1 MLEIFNKIDGT
12 YTFPD
17 GTTMT
22 SKEIEDSGSY
32 KEFFIRDCVLTIKD
46 GILTTYEALSE
57 LANRYGIDYDTS
69 DDQDPNDILDVVKS
83 KIEDEKRPVVRNGLD
98 VALAAARISAMSF
111 TDAQAVEVP
120 ELYDDYEVGHAYKKD
135 DRFTY
140 NGALFKVNQDHTSAE
155 QWVPG
160 STGTESLYTAITL
173 NEEGYPVW
181 QQPSGA
187 HDAYNT
193 GDIVE
198 YKAKLYKSKI
208 DGNSWA
214 PDVYPAGWELYTEES
229 STDTE
234 TPTEPST
241 DPSEDGG
248 ESETSYPDF
257 VQPTGAHDAYKLGD
271 IVKFNGQ
278 LYKSTIDNNVYSPEA
293 YPAGWE
299 LYTE

>member
-1 MLEIFNKIDGT
+1 MLEIFNSDKT
-12 YTFPD
+12 YTLPNGD
-17 GTTMT
+17 TKTA
-22 SKEIEDSGSY
+22 SDLQNSGQY
-32 KEFFIRDCVLTIKD
+32 PVLFNKTCVINIVD
-46 GILTTYEALSE
+46 GIFSSYQT
-57 LANRYGIDYDTS
+57 LAQLAEQYGIEYSTD
-69 DDQDPNDILDVVKS
+69 DDQDPETVLSEVLAKKKYLEENP
-83 KIEDEKRPVVRNGLD
+83 PVTVSDTVLTATKML
-98 VALAAARISAMSF
+98 ALNF
-111 TDAQAVEVP
+111 TDKQAVTVMD
-120 ELYDDYEVGHAYKKD
+120 LYDSYEVGHAYKKD

-140 NGALFKVNQDHTSAE
+140 NGALFKVNQDHTSSE

-160 STGTESLYTAITL
+160 ATGTESLYTAITL

-181 QQPSGA
+181 QQPTGA

-229 STDTE
+229 STETE
-234 TPTEPST
+234 TPTEPSEG
-241 DPSEDGG
+241 SG

-257 VQPTGAHDAYKLGD
+257 VQPTGAHDAYNIGD